1 MYSDLKKMMETLFDL
16 VVEQSDDIKEVKQKV
31 MAMTSDK
38 PKKRGVRGLAEI
50 LGCSTT
56 TAHQWIKRG
65 VIPHTRAGRILLF
78 DEVEVLEAFRNRKS
92 KRPSIHG
99 N

>member
-38 PKKRGVRGLAEI
+38 PKKRGVRGLALI
-50 LGCSTT
+50 LEMDPLYLQGQYNSCFWDIQSV
-56 TAHQWIKRG
+56 Q
-65 VIPHTRAGRILLF
+65 
-78 DEVEVLEAFRNRKS
+78 
-92 KRPSIHG
+92 IHV
-99 N
+99 